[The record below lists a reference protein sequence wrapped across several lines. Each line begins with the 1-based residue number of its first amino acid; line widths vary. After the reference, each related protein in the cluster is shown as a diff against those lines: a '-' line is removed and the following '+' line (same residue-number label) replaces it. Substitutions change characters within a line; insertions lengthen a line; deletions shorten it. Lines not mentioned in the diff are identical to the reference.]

1 VAVDG
6 LSDAQEVVGVA
17 PKFDAAGVRQVIEE
31 ILHQAEGTE
40 TDL

>member
-6 LSDAQEVVGVA
+6 LGDAQDVVDVP

-31 ILHQAEGTE
+31 ILHQADGTE
-40 TDL
+40 TAL